1 MPQSAPRT
9 ANNVLSESGA
19 LLVGGTSGVGLAAAH
34 ALAQAGVP
42 RIVIAGRDAERGA
55 KAQQQVE
62 ASGAKC
68 LFVPTDAL
76 DPNAMSATV
85 EKAEDFLQGVDIA
98 VCTTAPRILPE
109 LFKNQESGQISAALS
124 SLALPPMHMVHA
136 VLPKMRERGHG
147 TIINLA
153 SDAAKVATPGE
164 TVIGAAMAAI
174 VMFTKTVAMEEKRHG
189 VRANVLTPSLINGTG
204 LTDYLLADDFSERLF
219 AGAIK
224 RASLGV
230 PDAEELAALVVFL
243 SSPAAAKM
251 TGQAIS
257 LNGGISAA

>member
-1 MPQSAPRT
+1 MPQSGPQPAT
-9 ANNVLSESGA
+9 KALNESGA
-19 LLVGGTSGVGLAAAH
+19 LLVGGTSGVGLASAK

-42 RIVIAGRDAERGA
+42 RIVVAGRDPERGA
-55 KAQQQVE
+55 KAQQQIAALG
-62 ASGAKC
+62 ASS
-68 LFVPTDAL
+68 LFLPTDAL

-85 EKAEDFLQGVDIA
+85 AQAEDFLQGVDIA

-109 LFKNQESGQISAALS
+109 LFKNQEAGQVSTALS
-124 SLALPPMHMVHA
+124 SLILPPMQMAHA

-164 TVIGAAMAAI
+164 SVIGAAMAAI
-174 VMFTKTVAMEEKRHG
+174 VMFTKTLAMEEKRHG
-189 VRANVLTPSLINGTG
+189 VRANALTPSLINGTS
-204 LTDYLLADDFSERLF
+204 LTDFLLADDFSERLF

-224 RASLGV
+224 RAALGV

-243 SSPAAAKM
+243 SSPVAAKM